1 MNGGKSGKTTT
12 LSHPGSV
19 ALALRFMQASNNGM
33 INVQPYVMINPD
45 PGHDAT
51 IDLSNSAAAQWDS
64 QVDNYMNDSTGS

>member
-1 MNGGKSGKTTT
+1 MNGGKSGNTTT

-19 ALALRFMQASNNGM
+19 ALALRFMEASSNGI

-45 PGHDAT
+45 PGHYAEF
-51 IDLSNSAAAQWDS
+51 DLSASSAAQWNS